1 MDLAEQYLTKIVET
15 AINEDLGLAGDIT
28 SQAIMP
34 EDKPGSAVIIAKQS
48 GVVAG
53 LFVVE
58 AVFRRIDPAL
68 FFEGAV
74 VDGAVVEPGQIVAR
88 LEGNLLSILTGE
100 RVAMNFLGHLSG
112 IATLTSRY
120 VAKAQ
125 DYGAEV
131 KDTRKTL
138 PGLRPLEKYAVLVGG
153 GKNHRFGLYDAVLIK
168 ENHIQAAGGVTE
180 AIGLIR
186 KNLEGSLPVEVE
198 TETIEEVQEAVKAGA
213 DTIMLDNMDAALIKE
228 AVKLVN
234 GRALVEVSGGVNLDN
249 IEEIAKAGPDIISV
263 GSITQSA
270 PAFDFSLLSK
280 RQ

>member
-1 MDLAEQYLTKIVET
+1 MDLAEQYLAKIVET

-28 SQAIMP
+28 SQAVLP
-34 EDKPGSAVIIAKQS
+34 EDRPGSAVIIAKQN

-68 FFEGAV
+68 FYEAEI
-74 VDGAVVEPGQIVAR
+74 VDGAVVESGQIVAR

-100 RVAMNFLGHLSG
+100 RVALNFLGHLSG
-112 IATLTSRY
+112 IATLTSHY
-120 VAKAQ
+120 VAKASVY
-125 DYGAEV
+125 DVEV

-180 AIGLIR
+180 AIDLIR
-186 KNLEGSLPVEVE
+186 ANLDGDLAVEVE
-198 TETIEEVQEAVKAGA
+198 TETIEQVSEAIKAGVE
-213 DTIMLDNMDAALIKE
+213 TIMLDNMDPSAIIE
-228 AVKLVN
+228 AVKLIN
-234 GRALVEVSGGVNLDN
+234 GRAIVEVSGGVKLDN
-249 IEEIAKAGPDIISV
+249 IEEIAKAGPDFISV
-263 GSITQSA
+263 GGITQSA
-270 PAFDFSLLSK
+270 AAFDFSLLTTQ
-280 RQ
+280 R

>member
-1 MDLAEQYLTKIVET
+1 MDLAEQYLAKIIET

-34 EDKPGSAVIIAKQS
+34 DDRPGSAVIIAKQN

-58 AVFRRIDPAL
+58 AVFRRIDPSL
-68 FFEGAV
+68 FYEGAI

-88 LEGNLLSILTGE
+88 LDGNLLSILTGE
-100 RVAMNFLGHLSG
+100 RVALNFLGHLSG
-112 IATLTSRY
+112 IATLTSHY
-120 VAKAQ
+120 VAKTST
-125 DYGAEV
+125 YGAEV

-168 ENHIQAAGGVTE
+168 ENHIQAAGGVAE
-180 AIGLIR
+180 AIELIR
-186 KNLEGSLPVEVE
+186 QNLEGDLPIEIE
-198 TETIEEVQEAVKAGA
+198 TETIEQVKGAVEAGA
-213 DTIMLDNMDAALIKE
+213 DTIMLDNMDAAAISE
-228 AVKLVN
+228 AVKLID
-234 GRALVEVSGGVNLDN
+234 GRALVEVSGGVNLNN
-249 IEEIAKAGPDIISV
+249 IEEIAKAGPDFISV
-263 GSITQSA
+263 GGITQSA
-270 PAFDFSLLSK
+270 IAFDFSLLTT

>member
-34 EDKPGSAVIIAKQS
+34 DDRPGSAVIIAKQN

-58 AVFRRIDPAL
+58 AVFRRIDPTL
-68 FFEGAV
+68 FYEGGV

-88 LEGNLLSILTGE
+88 LDGNLLSILTGE
-100 RVAMNFLGHLSG
+100 RVALNFLGHLSG

-120 VAKAQ
+120 VAKASA
-125 DYGAEV
+125 YGAEV

-168 ENHIQAAGGVTE
+168 ENHIQAAGGVAE
-180 AIGLIR
+180 AIELIR
-186 KNLEGSLPVEVE
+186 QNLDGDLPIEIE
-198 TETIEEVQEAVKAGA
+198 TETIEQVKGAVEAGA
-213 DTIMLDNMDAALIKE
+213 DTIMLDNMDAAAISE
-228 AVKLVN
+228 AVKLID

-249 IEEIAKAGPDIISV
+249 IEEIAKAGPDFISV
-263 GSITQSA
+263 GGITQSA
-270 PAFDFSLLSK
+270 VAFDFSLLTT